1 MDFKA
6 PIDITAVLG
15 AVKKHKNLLQGVDVL
30 SANEVL
36 KHFTPIPGI
45 TDSIEL
51 GKVEGGSVSG
61 KYIGKFEAGKNLGKI
76 VPRRLVVR
84 PVVMEVS
91 DEPERYR
98 RTYIAEV
105 PGALRTNHPFEIW
118 LINHGHELASN
129 DLLNAMFIAKYSVQE
144 EKKNIEDAFDGLGE
158 IVNQGIRIGDI
169 AKTEGNL
176 FETGEL
182 TRVNV
187 GDKLLEMFNSMPETF
202 KRKRNIKMFVSGK
215 VGEMYD
221 QWRKDEG
228 VVIIGMTEETAG
240 TEYLLGTRKRCELVR
255 LPNLPDNSQFVM
267 LTTKEN
273 VCYGFDKE
281 SDFRSIRP
289 FMSGN
294 PYLFTAAGK
303 YLIGFQFVS
312 VHKAEFCVNDRPVNP
327 EGDNPLGYVQV
338 TITPDEAVAN
348 GAKWR
353 IKDSD
358 EWHHSGEMAARIPGS
373 NYDIEYSEAAGYTK
387 AEDKKITITKGQ
399 VLKETGTYNKAD

>member
-1 MDFKA
+1 MNFND
-6 PIDITAVLG
+6 PIDITAVLT
-15 AVKKHKNLLQGVDVL
+15 AVKKHRNLLTAIDTL
-30 SANEVL
+30 DASEVL

-61 KYIGKFEAGKNLGKI
+61 KYIGTFEAGKNMGKI

-84 PVVMEVS
+84 PVVMEMS

-105 PGALRTNHPFEIW
+105 PGAIRSQHPFEIW
-118 LINHGHELASN
+118 LINHGHTLASN
-129 DLLNAMFIAKYSVQE
+129 DLLNVIFTARYSVRKE
-144 EKKNIEDAFDGLGE
+144 DKGIEHAFDGLGTIINE
-158 IVNQGIRIGDI
+158 GIVAGDI
-169 AKTEGNL
+169 ALSEGNL

-182 TRVNV
+182 TRANV
-187 GDKLLEMFNSMPETF
+187 GDKLLEMFNNMPETF
-202 KRKRNIKMFVSGK
+202 KRKKNIKMFISGK
-215 VGEMYD
+215 VGELYD

-228 VVIIGMTEETAG
+228 VVVIGMTEETAD
-240 TEYLLGTRKRCELVR
+240 TKYLLGSNKRCELVR

-267 LTTKEN
+267 LTTKQN

-289 FMSGN
+289 FFSGN

-312 VHKAEFCVNDRPVNP
+312 VNKAEFCINDRPVDP
-327 EGDNPLGYVQV
+327 AGENPLGYVKV
-338 TITPDEAVAN
+338 TITPNEAVNN

-353 IKDSD
+353 LKDCPT
-358 EWHHSGEMAARIPGS
+358 WRNSGEVTARVPGTYQIEFS
-373 NYDIEYSEAAGYTK
+373 NADGYTTP
-387 AEDKKITITKGQ
+387 AEESVVVTKGEVQ
-399 VLKETGTYNKAD
+399 EKTGTYTIVGG